1 MISTLQIAELL
12 DSEYQMDYVAIL
24 NEARELRQKLLGLKD
39 QIDNLL
45 ENEDRQ
51 MLYQSIDFEVDVI
64 DFDCA
69 EGQHEDAQK
78 TLSLLVKGV
87 ISNDK

>member
-24 NEARELRQKLLGLKD
+24 NEARELRQKLLSLKD

-51 MLYQSIDFEVDVI
+51 MLYQSIDFEVDGI
-64 DFDCA
+64 DFDGA
-69 EGQHEDAQK
+69 EGQHEEAQV
-78 TLSLLVKGV
+78 TLSL
-87 ISNDK
+87 

>member
-1 MISTLQIAELL
+1 
-12 DSEYQMDYVAIL
+12 MDYVAIL

-51 MLYQSIDFEVDVI
+51 MLYQSIDFEVDGI
-64 DFDCA
+64 DFDGA

>member
-51 MLYQSIDFEVDVI
+51 MLYQSIDFEVDGI
-64 DFDCA
+64 DFDGA
-69 EGQHEDAQK
+69 EGQHEDAQV
-78 TLSLLVKGV
+78 TLLL
-87 ISNDK
+87 